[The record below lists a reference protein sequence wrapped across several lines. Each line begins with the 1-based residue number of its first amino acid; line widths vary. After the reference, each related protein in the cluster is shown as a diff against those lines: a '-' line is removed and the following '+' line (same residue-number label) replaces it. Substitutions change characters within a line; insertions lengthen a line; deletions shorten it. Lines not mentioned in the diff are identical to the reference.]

1 MRNYGSIAIV
11 MVALLPTLYISVAA
25 NTTSNGRRVEI
36 RQQSSSSSVFD
47 RKTRTNFNILYL
59 FLNQVNI
66 CYARFKRC
74 SSLLHPAVCSS
85 TNVNFSFFIWVKKMA
100 KQIMQ
105 SSEVNCP
112 RNLLEQFYQLDNV
125 LKHKANSQ

>member
-11 MVALLPTLYISVAA
+11 MVALLPILYVSVSA
-25 NTTSNGRRVEI
+25 NTTSNGRRIET
-36 RQQSSSSSVFD
+36 RQQQQTSVFD
-47 RKTRTNFNILYL
+47 RKTSTNFNTLYL

-112 RNLLEQFYQLDNV
+112 RNLLEQFYQLDSV
-125 LKHKANSQ
+125 LKHKANSK